1 MGSFLVFN
9 QIGFFPFAAQ
19 NFYLIGSPTF
29 LKSSIILGNGKTFS
43 VLAENSS
50 PANVY
55 IAKTLWNGKP
65 YQRSWFTHDQL
76 MTRRTQAHYD
86 R

>member
-9 QIGFFPFAAQ
+9 QIGFFPVAAQ

-55 IAKTLWNGKP
+55 IAKRCGTVSHINAHGL
-65 YQRSWFTHDQL
+65 
-76 MTRRTQAHYD
+76 RTIN
-86 R
+86 